1 MRPPRATVI
10 VNNYEVAVDN
20 LSSVPV
26 AINTVYDD
34 FSGFYGYYMTDN
46 TTETVDNTTTFTQ
59 ATNRNLDD
67 NNTTTFS
74 ISESNRG
81 DNQTIRLYVYL
92 KDNAG
97 NISEPSISNLQIPE
111 DNTPPTLSSITV
123 NDVGSG
129 VANATYTDN
138 ETVQLTLTAY
148 DNETGLVDWFAR
160 TNDNTTPSATE
171 SGWNQFNNDNLTV
184 TYTLDNG
191 TPGNPLLISNINAE
205 HTIYAWVRDGGGNI
219 VPDNITPPLIYDNIT
234 LDTYKP
240 TLYDNITAVGTVPNA
255 TDPQSSGASRYDNTT
270 AYSDNASVFAYS
282 NNATISISLYF
293 EDAESTYS
301 TASRTFWYYIT
312 DNDTIPNP
320 DLDNV
325 SGGWLQLDNGTNL
338 YDNTTAGIFNPLA
351 QHDLRELVDDNYTQT
366 VHYVLTGVDNRTV
379 TVWVKDNA
387 TNVSDNRTFNIYLDN
402 ASPVAVGAN
411 TDNTTTILF
420 DTGYNTSATNSRTV
434 VIDNDTLFTDNLTGV
449 ARIILTDNASFVP
462 TASDFDT
469 LGRFHQ
475 GDTDNRTFTFNLSV
489 KDKIG
494 HPASSYAGGDN
505 DSFMT
510 AGDNLTLYYWAM
522 DALGNVSGDNISSS
536 IIFDNASPT
545 DTTAHL
551 IDESTNDN
559 VSSNQTFTTDNQTF
573 YINSATTIDN
583 FSQTA
588 ALATDNTSLTYHIR
602 DNNSTPTNSDSFRA
616 LNSFTLTVTD
626 NTTIYVWARD
636 NASNISSA
644 ALDTMSVVFD
654 NTSPAITNVIVY
666 DSCPAVTCTGA
677 IDNSSDNLTDNA
689 THNVAVMLGI
699 NFNDNLGANKYIVQ
713 QDNSTNPSITST
725 WKELPGSTVSGNS
738 TTASGFIDNITG
750 ISFDNSSTSD
760 NQTIFFY
767 VWVMDNASNISS
779 VGSDN
784 ITYRSDN

>member
-1 MRPPRATVI
+1 
-10 VNNYEVAVDN
+10 
-20 LSSVPV
+20 
-26 AINTVYDD
+26 
-34 FSGFYGYYMTDN
+34 
-46 TTETVDNTTTFTQ
+46 
-59 ATNRNLDD
+59 
-67 NNTTTFS
+67 
-74 ISESNRG
+74 
-81 DNQTIRLYVYL
+81 
-92 KDNAG
+92 
-97 NISEPSISNLQIPE
+97 
-111 DNTPPTLSSITV
+111 
-123 NDVGSG
+123 
-129 VANATYTDN
+129 
-138 ETVQLTLTAY
+138 
-148 DNETGLVDWFAR
+148 
-160 TNDNTTPSATE
+160 
-171 SGWNQFNNDNLTV
+171 
-184 TYTLDNG
+184 
-191 TPGNPLLISNINAE
+191 
-205 HTIYAWVRDGGGNI
+205 
-219 VPDNITPPLIYDNIT
+219 
-234 LDTYKP
+234 
-240 TLYDNITAVGTVPNA
+240 
-255 TDPQSSGASRYDNTT
+255 
-270 AYSDNASVFAYS
+270 
-282 NNATISISLYF
+282 
-293 EDAESTYS
+293 
-301 TASRTFWYYIT
+301 
-312 DNDTIPNP
+312 
-320 DLDNV
+320 
-325 SGGWLQLDNGTNL
+325 
-338 YDNTTAGIFNPLA
+338 
-351 QHDLRELVDDNYTQT
+351 
-366 VHYVLTGVDNRTV
+366 
-379 TVWVKDNA
+379 VKDNA

-402 ASPVAVGAN
+402 VSPVAVGAN

-616 LNSFTLTVTD
+616 LNSFTLAVTD

-654 NTSPAITNVIVY
+654 NTSPAITSVVVHDI
-666 DSCPAVTCTGA
+666 GK
-677 IDNSSDNLTDNA
+677 DNSTDNITDSSA
-689 THNVAVMLGI
+689 NSVTRDGVMVSI
-699 NFNDNLGANKYIVQ
+699 NFTDNLGANRYIVQ
-713 QDNSTNPSITST
+713 QDNSTSPTITST
-725 WKELPGSTVSGNS
+725 WKALPGGNHNL
-738 TTASGFIDNITG
+738 TASGFIDNITG